1 MLDGVRTNG
10 SSISSLPPS
19 ALLARSNAD
28 SQLSLD
34 DAAQLGLITAAR
46 DAKQVEGLTHC
57 HYNYPA
63 RFSPQLVGQMIET
76 FTQPGDFVFDPYVG
90 GGTTLVEAFARGRKA
105 IGSDISTLAAFVAR
119 AKLLALN
126 PIECSQLQEN
136 VRNVASA
143 IQMHNPE
150 PQFEDWAQLGY
161 FRNMGSKNR
170 WRLRKSIAQA
180 VAAIERLEDP
190 IHETLAR
197 CAVLRTAHWALD
209 GRKKL
214 PTTQEF
220 RRMLESNAALIARGA
235 LALYAATVEFRD
247 FAPEVLNRS
256 IIGVDEDVSL
266 KAAGAPR
273 LIVTSPPYPGVH
285 MLYHRWQ
292 VDGRKESPAPFFI
305 ANALDG
311 SGETYY
317 TMGGRGK
324 PGLPTYFSQLDA
336 GLRSLGSIAD
346 RSTMLVQVVAFAEP
360 EWQLDRYLSVAAD
373 AGWDELFLPLL
384 RGEDDGRLWRS
395 VPNRKWH
402 ATRRGQT
409 GGSREVVLFHR
420 LRQI

>member
-1 MLDGVRTNG
+1 MALDGSTQ
-10 SSISSLPPS
+10 L
-19 ALLARSNAD
+19 ALIA
-28 SQLSLD
+28 
-34 DAAQLGLITAAR
+34 AAR

-119 AKLLALN
+119 AKLIALDAT
-126 PIECSQLQEN
+126 ECRRLEEN
-136 VRNVASA
+136 VRGIASA
-143 IQMHNPE
+143 IQMRNTE

-161 FRNMGSKNR
+161 FRNLGSKNR
-170 WRLRKSIAQA
+170 WRLRKAIAQA
-180 VAAIERLEDP
+180 VAAIERLDDP
-190 IHETLAR
+190 AQEALLR
-197 CAVLRTAHWALD
+197 CVVLRTAHWALD
-209 GRKKL
+209 GRKQL
-214 PTTQEF
+214 PTTNEF
-220 RRMLESNAALIARGA
+220 RRMLQTNAAIVARGA
-235 LALYAATVEFRD
+235 LALHSATLEFRD
-247 FAPEVLNRS
+247 FKPEVLNRS
-256 IIGVDEDVSL
+256 IIGVNEDASL
-266 KAAGAPR
+266 KAAGPPR

-324 PGLPTYFSQLDA
+324 PGLPTYFSQLGA

-346 RSTMLVQVVAFAEP
+346 CNTTLVQVVAFAEP

-373 AGWDELFLPLL
+373 AGWEELFLPLL
-384 RGEDDGRLWRS
+384 RGEQDGRLWRS

-420 LRQI
+420 LHRT